1 MTMLSRMFRSTT
13 SGSMGMK
20 GTGRV
25 SVRFANNGRPQNPEY
40 NKELR
45 MKILPI
51 KRTGET
57 IDTIRARLLYQS
69 RKRGILES
77 DLLLSR
83 FAKKYLNEL
92 SMEDLKE
99 YDQLLDE
106 PDWDI
111 YYWATENYDVT
122 PLPDRWRDSKILKM
136 LQQDAK
142 NEAGEILRMPELN

>member
-1 MTMLSRMFRSTT
+1 MLCRMLR
-13 SGSMGMK
+13 
-20 GTGRV
+20 TGGVQRGVSVKTVGKV
-25 SVRFANNGRPQNPEY
+25 SVRFANGGKPQNPEY
-40 NKELR
+40 NKEIR

-51 KRTGET
+51 KRTGES
-57 IDTIRARLLYQS
+57 IDTMRARLLYQS

-111 YYWATENYDVT
+111 YYWATENYEVT
-122 PLPDRWRDSKILKM
+122 PLPDRWKNSKILKM
-136 LQQDAK
+136 LQKDAR
-142 NEAGEILRMPELN
+142 NEAGEILRMPELH